1 MRLAV
6 TRKQTEPGVIT
17 LTLQGPLDGETC
29 LLLDREVSSAMATPL
44 RTMVLDM
51 AGVNFVTSAGIGTI
65 MKARTSLARKQ
76 ANLAMVGIQPQVR
89 RVFEIIR
96 VLPTMQVFRDR
107 AELDE
112 YLGTIQRQ
120 MTGQEEDK
128 PPWTSFPE

>member
-6 TRKQTEPGVIT
+6 TLRQTGPGVIT
-17 LTLQGPLDGETC
+17 LTLRGPLDGETC
-29 LLLDREVSSAMATPL
+29 TVLDREVSRALTEPL

-51 AGVNFVTSAGIGTI
+51 AGVDFVTSAGIGTI
-65 MKARTSLARKQ
+65 MKAKTSLAKKK
-76 ANLAMVGIQPQVR
+76 ADLAMVGIQPQVQ

-96 VLPTMQVFRDR
+96 VLPTMPVFRDR

-120 MTGQEEDK
+120 MTGQEGD
-128 PPWTSFPE
+128 